1 MAHSQSHIQIDGYG
15 YLHGQGYF
23 SVPVLTPA
31 DLFFCL
37 RLAVVP
43 PDDDCHRAA
52 LFALGLCIRNNLDDS
67 TRKREYGMDA
77 QREKGFPLRFYAS
90 VLYANQQT
98 FKDLQ
103 PAKGLLRTQLLL
115 QL

>member
-1 MAHSQSHIQIDGYG
+1 
-15 YLHGQGYF
+15 
-23 SVPVLTPA
+23 
-31 DLFFCL
+31 
-37 RLAVVP
+37 
-43 PDDDCHRAA
+43 
-52 LFALGLCIRNNLDDS
+52 
-67 TRKREYGMDA
+67 MDA
-77 QREKGFPLRFYAS
+77 QREKGFPFRFYAS